1 MSTTVLEQQKW
12 PEFFQNLPRTITAD
26 QIKIEVIGATI
37 GSQTLASHRHL
48 HGVTFEPKQSLLE
61 IQMEGMT
68 HVIRDPREIFI
79 DELEGKVVAI
89 QVIGPDALQHILTFA

>member
-1 MSTTVLEQQKW
+1 MAGVL
-12 PEFFQNLPRTITAD
+12 PEPAANHHRGSD
-26 QIKIEVIGATI
+26 KIEVIGATI

-79 DELEGKVVAI
+79 DEQEGKVVAI